1 MSAYCVQL
9 KDESAEHKIYPRT
22 LTHCVVD
29 EDGKTILEVVED
41 LLGDT
46 SLTFNELLQEANR
59 PTVSPSVFSELIS
72 ILKETQIY
80 VYYSDSQPARWDLGD
95 LWYNTSENKLYQKTG
110 NSYIE
115 RPSIDLRDALKVVNP
130 HFSKPVLVIHI
141 QDRSPAHNLGDLWLK
156 DTIKQSRNDLVLG
169 LGWHPIDDYHY
180 GGSNLLR
187 YTREYDPLS
196 YDKWVDK
203 SKTPVTSEVYQ
214 RAQYEFGV
222 QRIEKAD
229 ASVCQ
234 SVKLEPGTYYCMS
247 AYVKSERSDLPAT
260 LKGVVDSTY
269 ATIETSN
276 FTQGAVIGTEY
287 QRVYFVFRTYST
299 CTYLMPRFTSNLDRP
314 YLIYGLQL
322 EKGIE
327 PTDWNPNPLDVIERI
342 RECRTICRDSRL
354 MYYKNAPISADSWA
368 LSYDSEKST
377 VSEYLYSWKDITSKN
392 LISAF
397 EYLNA
402 AEEYEEI
409 KAYAQEDMP
418 ESHKDGDI
426 WLEISTGKLYQWDDS
441 DDIWAEVNTEILP
454 VLMNKIRTALKS
466 TSDVSGKLDTE
477 LGKMNVRID
486 KVNEAISE
494 ITPTYIVDTVKESAI
509 YKDAET
515 GQTLMERMKSAESKI
530 TAESIVN
537 TVTEST
543 QYKDDLQSKASAD
556 ELGNVKNELKEAK
569 QEITADAIMNKV
581 SKHTTYQTDLAS
593 KNKTFSQSEA
603 PTSGMIEGDLW
614 IDIND
619 GNKLYRYDA
628 DTSQWRSIQDT
639 QIDAA
644 KKLAQEALDA
654 SGGGVL
660 TYYGEET
667 PTDPSEG
674 NLWVRNATGVKGIWR
689 YDGSQWVNL
698 QDDVLYDAM
707 QAAGDAKAIADK
719 KILTFCQNDQP
730 TSDMSV
736 GDLWIDTND
745 NNKMYRYNGSSWID
759 VQDKH
764 LDEEVSNVK
773 SRLTSAEQ
781 KITDDAIVNTVK
793 TQITYID
800 KLATTVSGVSVEYYL
815 ADPSYTPTGNE
826 STGWSSKVTWSEGK
840 YVWSRTVNTLT
851 NGNKTHSTPTC
862 ISGSSEGLVVT
873 SIEPQ
878 YCSYASETEA
888 PPQDHEGWVSSSDTS
903 GTESDTGVEM
913 YTWSRSKITYSD
925 GSVAYSDPYYDV
937 SLNRLTDIEEHY
949 STQITQL
956 SDSIESKVSYGD
968 LDTMMKLELDGLH
981 LKKSDSSNEVV
992 IDEDSV
998 DIRTGG
1004 TTYSSFGTGYVQFGN
1019 YTIREGK
1026 DGGLVFVYDKK

>member
-29 EDGKTILEVVED
+29 EDGTDILSLMKD

-46 SLTFNELLQEANR
+46 SLTFNELIQEANKT
-59 PTVSPSVFSELIS
+59 PVSPSVFSELIS

-276 FTQGAVIGTEY
+276 FTQGGVIGTEY

-322 EKGIE
+322 EKGIK
-327 PTDWNPNPLDVIERI
+327 PTDWNPNPLDVIERV

-603 PTSGMIEGDLW
+603 PTSGM
-614 IDIND
+614 
-619 GNKLYRYDA
+619 
-628 DTSQWRSIQDT
+628 
-639 QIDAA
+639 
-644 KKLAQEALDA
+644 
-654 SGGGVL
+654 
-660 TYYGEET
+660 
-667 PTDPSEG
+667 
-674 NLWVRNATGVKGIWR
+674 
-689 YDGSQWVNL
+689 
-698 QDDVLYDAM
+698 
-707 QAAGDAKAIADK
+707 
-719 KILTFCQNDQP
+719 
-730 TSDMSV
+730 SV

-851 NGNKTHSTPTC
+851 NGNKTYSTPTC